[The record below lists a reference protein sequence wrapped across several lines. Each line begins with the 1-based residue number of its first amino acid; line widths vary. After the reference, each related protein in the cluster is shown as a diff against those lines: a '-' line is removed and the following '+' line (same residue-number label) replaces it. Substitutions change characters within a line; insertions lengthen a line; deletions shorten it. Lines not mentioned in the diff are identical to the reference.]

1 MLVNRTGDQDRE
13 AVPFDGGPSGFLVP
27 DISGTP
33 NSMRAGYPLDTLGLG
48 SGAPQVAGPDKKSP
62 ARRDGAWK
70 VGGSNYELFWLVVM
84 VSGAHRGIGMG
95 TLPLRHVRSMR
106 TIRPLPGA
114 QQNNALAL
122 RTFRIVRH

>member
-48 SGAPQVAGPDKKSP
+48 SGAPQ
-62 ARRDGAWK
+62 
-70 VGGSNYELFWLVVM
+70 
-84 VSGAHRGIGMG
+84 
-95 TLPLRHVRSMR
+95 
-106 TIRPLPGA
+106 LPGKQKA
-114 QQNNALAL
+114 PPGETGLGRLEVLTTKSFSGFNLTWLMAFVGSEAL
-122 RTFRIVRH
+122 RLTRVAESAA

>member
-27 DISGTP
+27 DISGAP

-48 SGAPQVAGPDKKSP
+48 SGAPQVAGQTKSP

-70 VGGSNYELFWLVVM
+70 VGGSNYESFSGFNLTWLMAFVG
-84 VSGAHRGIGMG
+84 SE
-95 TLPLRHVRSMR
+95 
-106 TIRPLPGA
+106 
-114 QQNNALAL
+114 AL
-122 RTFRIVRH
+122 RLTRVAESAA

>member
-1 MLVNRTGDQDRE
+1 VEAAYRVKPHTARDRAVLPWRRAVNRTGDQDRE

-48 SGAPQVAGPDKKSP
+48 SGVPQVALGPGQKKGP

-70 VGGSNYELFWLVVM
+70 VGGSNYESFSGFNLTWLMAFVG
-84 VSGAHRGIGMG
+84 SE
-95 TLPLRHVRSMR
+95 
-106 TIRPLPGA
+106 
-114 QQNNALAL
+114 AL
-122 RTFRIVRH
+122 RLTRVAELAA